1 MDLSDPIADV
11 KGITQAELTDRL
23 VRNSFIRSG
32 WVISVEKG
40 DSFETSAAKWDRLTV
55 AFSDDYDGDV
65 SNALVLKVFRKG
77 WFGGGVLEWE
87 FYNELAPKTPGTHV
101 CPVYDGGIDHTNK
114 ICHLIMADLSGTHT
128 EPPMNAKDR
137 PHEQVVAELLKYHV
151 RWWNDP
157 RLETRTF
164 YVRHGG
170 PLRMA
175 QAIAKEDIYVNC
187 RAFEPALRDFSK
199 DAGDELL
206 PSWIETTERVIAKY
220 PEVFHARVSGGQ
232 NITLLHGDAHVWNL
246 FYPKNAATDRLILFD
261 WETYKRGIG
270 AYDLAYM
277 LVHGTSGRRQI
288 ESGLMNQYYQ
298 GLIAGGISSYSHDEF
313 IRDFRLSIISCVFC
327 PLIWKRVISMK
338 FAMEAYEDWGCEELL
353 K

>member
-1 MDLSDPIADV
+1 MELSDPVTDV
-11 KGITQAELTDRL
+11 MQITPAALTERL
-23 VRNSFIRSG
+23 IRNGFMRSG
-32 WVISVEKG
+32 RVISVEKTN
-40 DSFETSAAKWDRLTV
+40 SFETSAAKWDRLAV
-55 AFSDDYDGDV
+55 EFSEDYDGNV
-65 SNALVLKVFRKG
+65 SDAIVLKVFRKG
-77 WFGGGVLEWE
+77 WFGGGVLEWA
-87 FYNELAPKTPGTHV
+87 FYNELAPNTPVAHV
-101 CPVYDGGIDHTNK
+101 CPVYDGGIDHNNK
-114 ICHLIMADLSGTHT
+114 ICHLIMADLSRTHT
-128 EPPMNAKDR
+128 EPPMNEKDR

-157 RLETRTF
+157 RLETWPF

-175 QAIAKEDIYVNC
+175 QAIAEEDVHANC
-187 RAFEPALRDFSK
+187 RAFQPALEDFVK
-199 DAGDELL
+199 EAGDQLQ
-206 PSWIETTERVIAKY
+206 PSWIETAERVIAEY
-220 PEVFHARVSGGQ
+220 PEVFLARVSGGQ

-246 FYPKNAATDRLILFD
+246 FYPKNTVTDRLILFD

-288 ESGLMNQYYQ
+288 ESELMNQYCD
-298 GLIAGGISSYSHDEF
+298 GLITGGISGYSRDEF
-313 IRDFRLSIISCVFC
+313 EYDFRLSIISCVFC

-338 FAMEAYEDWGCEELL
+338 FAIEAFVDWGCEDLL